1 LYCTKILNVSVSLLG
16 PDTNFDTLLSVY
28 DKVRQGNTTVLNRV
42 ACNDNSQS
50 SIQSAIF
57 LLPLIKN
64 HTYMIMVDGW
74 GGGGLFDFNVTISNC
89 KCHLSS
95 VMDFDLT
102 LNIRP
107 CVEAEAS

>member
-1 LYCTKILNVSVSLLG
+1 MVRTNEKPGLMMGRGQNVSVSLLG

-64 HTYMIMVDGW
+64 HTYMIVSFLGQV
-74 GGGGLFDFNVTISNC
+74 N
-89 KCHLSS
+89 LS
-95 VMDFDLT
+95 T
-102 LNIRP
+102 LLD
-107 CVEAEAS
+107 

>member
-1 LYCTKILNVSVSLLG
+1 MK
-16 PDTNFDTLLSVY
+16 
-28 DKVRQGNTTVLNRV
+28 
-42 ACNDNSQS
+42 
-50 SIQSAIF
+50 
-57 LLPLIKN
+57 
-64 HTYMIMVDGW
+64 MVDGW

-107 CVEAEAS
+107 SVEAEAS